1 MEDLL
6 DERKAFAGK
15 TAVLTGAAS
24 GMGLRAAQRLVAAG
38 AKVVMCDLDEVRL
51 RQEVEKLN
59 ACRVEEGCDGE
70 AVACVADVRRFAD
83 AKKAAALALEKFGG
97 IDILIPFA
105 GGNEARI
112 CGTRGIPFYEQPV
125 ETIDWGLDVN
135 LRGPVYFAR
144 ACMPAMVKAKK
155 GVICLIGSVMGVE
168 ADRIGAMYGAA
179 KSGLF
184 NFVKSLALAGGP
196 HGVRAVCVSPGPVL
210 TRPGMSTMATV
221 RGTAA
226 QPDELVNVIL
236 YLCSDAAS
244 FVTGTNVLVDG
255 GHMCIPASPVA

>member
-1 MEDLL
+1 MMD
-6 DERKAFAGK
+6 KGFSGK
-15 TAVLTGAAS
+15 VALLTGAAS
-24 GMGLRAAQRLVAAG
+24 GMGLRASERLAKAG
-38 AKVVMCDLDEVRL
+38 AKVVMCDI
-51 RQEVEKLN
+51 N
-59 ACRVEEGCDGE
+59 AEALE
-70 AVACVADVRRFAD
+70 AVASTIRSQGGVVETCVADVRKFAD
-83 AKKAAALALEKFGG
+83 AEKAAALALEKFGT

-112 CGTRGIPFYEQPV
+112 CGTKGIPFYEQPV
-125 ETIDWGLDVN
+125 ETIDWGIDVN

-144 ACMPAMVKAKK
+144 AVMPEMVKAKK

-184 NFVKSLALAGGP
+184 NFVKSLALAGGL
-196 HGVRAVCVSPGPVL
+196 HGIRAVCVSPGPVL

-226 QPDELVNVIL
+226 QPDELINVIL

-244 FVTGTNVLVDG
+244 FVTGTNILVDG
-255 GHMCIPASPVA
+255 GHMCVPAASI

>member
-1 MEDLL
+1 MT
-6 DERKAFAGK
+6 DEGFAGK
-15 TAVLTGAAS
+15 VAVLTGAAS
-24 GMGLRAAQRLVAAG
+24 GMGLRTAERLAAAG
-38 AKVVMCDLDEVRL
+38 AKVVMCDLDEARL
-51 RQEVEKLN
+51 RQAVERLG
-59 ACRVEEGCDGE
+59 RE
-70 AVACVADVRRFAD
+70 AVERRGGQVLACPCDVRKFAD
-83 AKKAAALALEKFGG
+83 AERAAQLSIDLFGA
-97 IDILIPFA
+97 IDLLIPFA

-112 CGTRGIPFYEQPV
+112 CGTRGIPFYEQPI
-125 ETIDWGLDVN
+125 ETIDWGIDVN

-144 ACMPAMVKAKK
+144 ACLPHMVAAKR

-168 ADRIGAMYGAA
+168 ADAIGAMYGAA

-210 TRPGMSTMATV
+210 TRPGMATMATV
-221 RGTAA
+221 RGAAA

-244 FVTGTNVLVDG
+244 FVTGANVLVDG
-255 GHMCIPASPVA
+255 GHLCVPAASV

>member
-1 MEDLL
+1 MKDED
-6 DERKAFAGK
+6 FAGK
-15 TAVLTGAAS
+15 VAVLTGAAS
-24 GMGLRAAQRLVAAG
+24 GMGLLAAMRLAKAG
-38 AKVVMCDLDEVRL
+38 AKVVMCDLDEARL
-51 RQEVEKLN
+51 RQEVERLTFN
-59 ACRVEEGCDGE
+59 VESEGWTGSVC
-70 AVACVADVRRFAD
+70 ACVTDVRKFED
-83 AKKAAALALEKFGG
+83 AEKAAALAMEKFGG

-112 CGTRGIPFYEQPV
+112 CGTKGIPFYEQPV
-125 ETIDWGLDVN
+125 ETIDWGIDVN
-135 LRGPVYFAR
+135 LKGTVYFAR
-144 ACMPAMVKAKK
+144 ACMPAMIAAKK
-155 GVICLIGSVMGVE
+155 GVICLIGSVMGIE

-196 HGVRAVCVSPGPVL
+196 YGVRAVCVSPGPVL

-236 YLCSDAAS
+236 YLCSDDAS
-244 FVTGTNVLVDG
+244 FVTGTNILVDG
-255 GHMCIPASPVA
+255 GHMCVPAASV

>member
-1 MEDLL
+1 MNEIVN
-6 DERKAFAGK
+6 ERAAFSGK
-15 TAVLTGAAS
+15 VAVLTGAAS
-24 GMGLRAAQRLVAAG
+24 GMGLRTAQRLAKAG
-38 AKVVMCDLDEVRL
+38 AKVVMCDLDEARL
-51 RQEVEKLN
+51 RQEVERLRS
-59 ACRVEEGCDGE
+59 CEVEGSGGE
-70 AVACVADVRRFAD
+70 VVACVADVRKFAD
-83 AKKAAALALEKFGG
+83 AEKAATLALATFGA

-112 CGTRGIPFYEQPV
+112 CGTKGIPFYEQPV
-125 ETIDWGLDVN
+125 ETIDWGIDVN
-135 LRGPVYFAR
+135 LKGPVYFAR
-144 ACMPAMVKAKK
+144 ACMPAMIKAKK

-196 HGVRAVCVSPGPVL
+196 YGVRAVCVSPGPVL

-236 YLCSDAAS
+236 YLCTDAAS

-255 GHMCIPASPVA
+255 GHMSVPAASV

>member
-1 MEDLL
+1 MREI
-6 DERKAFAGK
+6 EFKGRV
-15 TAVLTGAAS
+15 AVVTGAAS
-24 GMGLRAAQRLVAAG
+24 GMGLLTSQELARLG
-38 AKVVMCDLDEVRL
+38 AKVVMCDLDEARL
-51 RQEVEKLN
+51 RQEVERLGSF
-59 ACRVEEGCDGE
+59 AVEGGGE
-70 AVACVADVRRFAD
+70 VVACVADVRKFAD
-83 AKKAAALALEKFGG
+83 AEKAAALALERFGA

-125 ETIDWGLDVN
+125 ETIDWGIDVN
-135 LRGPVYFAR
+135 LKGPVYFAR

-155 GVICLIGSVMGVE
+155 GVICLIGSVMGIE

-244 FVTGTNVLVDG
+244 FVTGTNILVDG
-255 GHMCIPASPVA
+255 GHMSVPAASV

>member
-1 MEDLL
+1 MK
-6 DERKAFAGK
+6 DENFAGK
-15 TAVLTGAAS
+15 VAVLTGAAS
-24 GMGLRAAQRLVAAG
+24 GMGLLAAKRLAKAG
-38 AKVVMCDLDEVRL
+38 AKIVMCDLDEARL
-51 RQEVEKLN
+51 CQEVERLTFK
-59 ACRVEEGCDGE
+59 VESGGWTGSVC
-70 AVACVADVRRFAD
+70 ACVTDVRKFED
-83 AKKAAALALEKFGG
+83 AEKAAALALDKFGG

-112 CGTRGIPFYEQPV
+112 CGTKGIPFYEQPV
-125 ETIDWGLDVN
+125 ETIDWGIDVN
-135 LRGPVYFAR
+135 LKGPVYFAR
-144 ACMPAMVKAKK
+144 ACMPHMVAAKR

-168 ADRIGAMYGAA
+168 ADAIGAMYGAA

-210 TRPGMSTMATV
+210 TRPGMATMATV
-221 RGTAA
+221 RGAAA

-255 GHMCIPASPVA
+255 GHLCIPAASV

>member
-1 MEDLL
+1 MT
-6 DERKAFAGK
+6 DEGFAGK
-15 TAVLTGAAS
+15 VAVLTGAAS
-24 GMGLRAAQRLVAAG
+24 GMGLRTAERLAAAG
-38 AKVVMCDLDEVRL
+38 ARVVMCDIDAAALDARAAAI
-51 RQEVEKLN
+51 RTAGGTVET
-59 ACRVEEGCDGE
+59 
-70 AVACVADVRRFAD
+70 CVADVRKYAD
-83 AKKAAALALEKFGG
+83 AARAADLAVSRFGG
-97 IDILIPFA
+97 IDLLIPFA

-112 CGTRGIPFYEQPV
+112 CGTKGIPFYEQPV
-125 ETIDWGLDVN
+125 ETIDWGIDVN

-144 ACMPAMVKAKK
+144 ACLPHMVAAKK

-168 ADRIGAMYGAA
+168 ADAIGAMYGAA

-210 TRPGMSTMATV
+210 TRPGMATMATV

-236 YLCSDAAS
+236 YLCSDSAS

-255 GHMCIPASPVA
+255 GHLCIPAAAVKEKE

>member
-1 MEDLL
+1 MNEIIN
-6 DERKAFAGK
+6 EKAAFEGK
-15 TAVLTGAAS
+15 VAVLTGAAS
-24 GMGLRAAQRLVAAG
+24 GMGLRAAQRLAKAG
-38 AKVVMCDLDEVRL
+38 AKVVMCDI
-51 RQEVEKLN
+51 N
-59 ACRVEEGCDGE
+59 GE
-70 AVACVADVRRFAD
+70 AQKAAAEAIRAEGGTVETCVTDVRKFAD
-83 AKKAAALALEKFGG
+83 AEAAAALALDKFGA

-112 CGTRGIPFYEQPV
+112 CGTKGVPFYEQPV
-125 ETIDWGLDVN
+125 ETIDWGIDVN

-144 ACMPAMVKAKK
+144 ACMPAMVKAKR

-196 HGVRAVCVSPGPVL
+196 HGIRAVCVSPGPVL

-236 YLCSDAAS
+236 YLCTDAAS
-244 FVTGTNVLVDG
+244 FVTGANILVDG
-255 GHMCIPASPVA
+255 GHMSIPAASV

>member
-1 MEDLL
+1 MEGLF
-6 DERKAFAGK
+6 DESKAFGGK
-15 TAVLTGAAS
+15 VVVLTGAAS
-24 GMGLRAAQRLVAAG
+24 GMGLRAAQRLVKAG
-38 AKVVMCDLDEVRL
+38 AKVVMCDLDEARL
-51 RQEVEKLN
+51 RQEVARL
-59 ACRVEEGCDGE
+59 RGCGVDEFGE
-70 AVACVADVRRFAD
+70 SVVACPCDVRKFAD
-83 AKKAAALALEKFGG
+83 AEMAAALALEKFGG

-112 CGTRGIPFYEQPV
+112 CGTKGIPFYEQPV
-125 ETIDWGLDVN
+125 ETIDWGIDVN

-144 ACMPAMVKAKK
+144 ACMPEMVRAKK

-210 TRPGMSTMATV
+210 TRLGMSTMATV
-221 RGTAA
+221 RGAAA

-244 FVTGTNVLVDG
+244 FVTGTNILVDG
-255 GHMCIPASPVA
+255 GHMCVPAASV

>member
-1 MEDLL
+1 MDAIVN
-6 DERKAFAGK
+6 ERAAFEGK
-15 TAVLTGAAS
+15 VAVLTGAAS
-24 GMGLRAAQRLVAAG
+24 GMGLLAARRLAKAG
-38 AKVVMCDLDEVRL
+38 AKVVMCDIN
-51 RQEVEKLN
+51 VEAL
-59 ACRVEEGCDGE
+59 AAAADAIRAEGGTV
-70 AVACVADVRRFAD
+70 VACVTDVRKFAD
-83 AKKAAALALEKFGG
+83 AEKAAALALEKFGA

-125 ETIDWGLDVN
+125 ETIDWGIDVN

-144 ACMPAMVKAKK
+144 ACMPVMVKAKR

-226 QPDELVNVIL
+226 QPNELVNVIL

-244 FVTGTNVLVDG
+244 FVTGTNVLVEG
-255 GHMCIPASPVA
+255 GHMCVPAASV